1 MFFAVIK
8 LVVYSSLASCPG
20 SSPKECFLWKTPSPA
35 TPDTLPQGNH
45 TLTFTHS
52 LMSRHGLY
60 AQGNHLAGELYK
72 IVPNLTVNKRMP
84 TPSDRETSKP
94 VPRRTVLFKQTC
106 ASLAVIRPMARSSLA
121 SALALHQRNASYGK
135 LLLRT
140 LLAHC
145 LKETTHLSENK
156 TFSRFSR
163 LLNSW
168 FIVLSQLP
176 WLFTIGMLLLENSFS
191 SRS

>member
-1 MFFAVIK
+1 MENFFSKHSWHTPSKKPHIRQKTKLFACFAVIK

-94 VPRRTVLFKQTC
+94 VPRRTVLFKLAC
-106 ASLAVIRPMARSSLA
+106 ASRAANKLVVHRSLA
-121 SALALHQRNASYGK
+121 SCPGSSP
-135 LLLRT
+135 
-140 LLAHC
+140 
-145 LKETTHLSENK
+145 KEC
-156 TFSRFSR
+156 FF
-163 LLNSW
+163 
-168 FIVLSQLP
+168 
-176 WLFTIGMLLLENSFS
+176 
-191 SRS
+191 